1 MEGRCGL
8 LTSSSAAT
16 AGDGHPA
23 EAGGAAQSGGARL
36 LWEPC
41 HVPSGDPEGGSER
54 PLHQLAWSQ
63 ALPRGAPVGDSQ
75 LPRADV
81 CGRETALLVWSVVGE
96 AASTVC
102 SRLRHGRCWVA
113 GSNSR
118 S

>member
-1 MEGRCGL
+1 MEGTCGL

-63 ALPRGAPVGDSQ
+63 ALPKGGSSRRLSASRGGCLWLGDCTS
-75 LPRADV
+75 RV
-81 CGRETALLVWSVVGE
+81 ECGWWSSLHCVLEVEARVLLGGWF
-96 AASTVC
+96 
-102 SRLRHGRCWVA
+102 
-113 GSNSR
+113 
-118 S
+118 